1 MSCLD
6 YLDYDVSNL
15 LGQHVQ
21 DLREKTQK
29 YNNVINQLQY
39 MIDFNIHIQY
49 LRKFT
54 KFKKR
59 YIPYHIG
66 SRYKNLWDDK
76 KLVEGTIEFL
86 NKPTRTNY
94 VHGWPAKKPIYSSLD
109 SYSEVDIDF
118 IRTNKFKKTNED
130 GTPWSYYSY
139 PLDINLNSLPSMCK
153 ALQNLK

>member
-1 MSCLD
+1 MISSLD

-15 LGQHVQ
+15 LGEYVQ
-21 DLREKTQK
+21 DLREKKKK
-29 YNNVINQLQY
+29 YKKVVNQLQY

-66 SRYKNLWDDK
+66 SHYDNLWEDK

-86 NKPTRTNY
+86 KQDKRTDYVHDWPTKNPVFADKSCYPTNKPKT
-94 VHGWPAKKPIYSSLD
+94 KKR
-109 SYSEVDIDF
+109 F
-118 IRTNKFKKTNED
+118 ND
-130 GTPWSYYSY
+130 GSQWKYHSY
-139 PLDINLNSLPSMCK
+139 PPERISLIRLPSMCK
-153 ALQNLK
+153 ELQDLK

>member
-1 MSCLD
+1 MISSLD

-15 LGQHVQ
+15 LGEYVQ
-21 DLREKTQK
+21 DLREKKKK
-29 YNNVINQLQY
+29 YKVVMNQLQY

-66 SRYKNLWDDK
+66 SHYDNLWEDK

-86 NKPTRTNY
+86 KQDKKSDYVHDWPTKNPVFADKSCYPTNKPKR
-94 VHGWPAKKPIYSSLD
+94 KKQ
-109 SYSEVDIDF
+109 F
-118 IRTNKFKKTNED
+118 ND
-130 GTPWSYYSY
+130 GSQWKYHSY
-139 PLDINLNSLPSMCK
+139 PPERITLIRLPSMCK
-153 ALQNLK
+153 ELQDLK

>member
-15 LGQHVQ
+15 LGQYVQ
-21 DLREKTQK
+21 DLREKKKK
-29 YNNVINQLQY
+29 YKIVMNQLQY

-66 SRYKNLWDDK
+66 SHYDNLWDNK

-86 NKPTRTNY
+86 KQDKKTKY
-94 VHGWPAKKPIYSSLD
+94 VHDWPSKNPVFADKSCYP
-109 SYSEVDIDF
+109 
-118 IRTNKFKKTNED
+118 TNESIRKTRFND
-130 GTPWSYYSY
+130 DSQWKYHSY
-139 PLDINLNSLPSMCK
+139 PPERITIIHLPSMCK
-153 ALQNLK
+153 ALQDLK

>member
-15 LGQHVQ
+15 LGQYVQ
-21 DLREKTQK
+21 DLREKKKK
-29 YNNVINQLQY
+29 YKMVMNQLQY

-66 SRYKNLWDDK
+66 SHYDYLWEDK

-86 NKPTRTNY
+86 KQDKKTEY
-94 VHGWPAKKPIYSSLD
+94 VHDWPTKNPVFADKSCYPKFESLRMTL
-109 SYSEVDIDF
+109 F
-118 IRTNKFKKTNED
+118 TNGSRWK
-130 GTPWSYYSY
+130 YHSY
-139 PLDINLNSLPSMCK
+139 PPEKITVIHLPSMCK
-153 ALQNLK
+153 ALQDLK

>member
-1 MSCLD
+1 MISSLD

-15 LGQHVQ
+15 LGEYVQ
-21 DLREKTQK
+21 DLREKKKK
-29 YNNVINQLQY
+29 YKKVVNQLQY

-66 SRYKNLWDDK
+66 SHYDNLWEDK

-86 NKPTRTNY
+86 KQDKKSDYVHDWPTKNPVFADKSCYPTNKPIRKTRFN
-94 VHGWPAKKPIYSSLD
+94 
-109 SYSEVDIDF
+109 
-118 IRTNKFKKTNED
+118 D
-130 GTPWSYYSY
+130 GSQWKYHSY
-139 PLDINLNSLPSMCK
+139 PPERISLIRLPSMCK
-153 ALQNLK
+153 ELQDLK

>member
-66 SRYKNLWDDK
+66 AHYDNLWDDK

-86 NKPTRTNY
+86 KQDKRTKYVHDWPSKNPVFADKSCYPENKPMRKT
-94 VHGWPAKKPIYSSLD
+94 
-109 SYSEVDIDF
+109 
-118 IRTNKFKKTNED
+118 KFND
-130 GTPWSYYSY
+130 GSQWKYHSY
-139 PLDINLNSLPSMCK
+139 PPKRITINRLPSMCK
-153 ALQNLK
+153 TLQDLK

>member
-15 LGQHVQ
+15 LGQYVQ
-21 DLREKTQK
+21 DLREKNKK
-29 YNNVINQLQY
+29 YKVVMNQLQY

-54 KFKKR
+54 VFRKR

-66 SRYKNLWDDK
+66 SRFNNLWDDK

-86 NKPTRTNY
+86 KQDKKSEY
-94 VHGWPAKKPIYSSLD
+94 VHDWPTKNPVFADKSCYP
-109 SYSEVDIDF
+109 
-118 IRTNKFKKTNED
+118 TNEPIRKTRFND
-130 GTPWSYYSY
+130 GSQWKYHSY
-139 PLDINLNSLPSMCK
+139 PPKRISLNRLPSMCK
-153 ALQNLK
+153 ALQDLK